1 MIHLMPNDSFLYII
15 GPTFLGHQTRSS
27 SGTQPWKFLFFLT
40 SFSEIIEVN
49 WSQFKSL
56 SGVLRRNWQISVLCQ
71 FSIFLSISVLFMPF
85 HVPKSV
91 QHNKFNRL
99 KLLHHKFCEIQI
111 LGWELTER
119 WNGKKWICKLAQK
132 DINS

>member
-1 MIHLMPNDSFLYII
+1 MPLHRKILKFKLI
-15 GPTFLGHQTRSS
+15 QTVT
-27 SGTQPWKFLFFLT
+27 GQLILNCPVTA
-40 SFSEIIEVN
+40 
-49 WSQFKSL
+49 
-56 SGVLRRNWQISVLCQ
+56 GVLRRNWQISVLCQ

-111 LGWELTER
+111 LG
-119 WNGKKWICKLAQK
+119 
-132 DINS
+132 